1 MTTRTRNDNHTIK
14 VEIAIEKEPPEKVT
28 KMRWMKVIAVLSWV
42 GLLTGCGQR
51 YWYQEGKTFAECR
64 SDRAVCRKE
73 LLKRTD
79 LRRVGDYERR
89 FVKDCMQAR
98 GYRLVTEGELPL
110 DVRRE
115 DSDIPS
121 EVPWARGYGV
131 AGTVE

>member
-1 MTTRTRNDNHTIK
+1 MTRAPNDDDTIR
-14 VEIAIEKEPPEKVT
+14 VEIAIEEEPRGKAT

-42 GLLTGCGQR
+42 GLLAGCGQR

-79 LRRVGDYERR
+79 LQRIGDYERR
-89 FVKDCMQAR
+89 FVEDCMQAK